1 MILNFV
7 TRVNYNIAMDY
18 FFLFAG
24 VIIIISALMIFSR
37 YRFLM
42 SAKKQSDSNLRKQR
56 DENGKID
63 FVRCPLCNTP
73 LAKNEEMFSR
83 IYRPMTTPDQRMTIH
98 GCPHCYP
105 NPEPGVKRT
114 CPVCGRTVPIDGELI
129 ARLFNR
135 SDGKKHVL
143 ITGCSEENKK
153 R

>member
-1 MILNFV
+1 MTNF
-7 TRVNYNIAMDY
+7 TDY

-24 VIIIISALMIFSR
+24 AIIIIAALMIFSK

-42 SAKKQSDSNLRKQR
+42 SVKKQSDSNLRKQR

-105 NPEPGVKRT
+105 NPEPGVKRK
-114 CPVCGRTVPIDGELI
+114 CPVCGRTVPVDGELI

>member
-1 MILNFV
+1 
-7 TRVNYNIAMDY
+7 MDY

-24 VIIIISALMIFSR
+24 AVIIIAALMLFSR

-42 SAKKQSDSNLRKQR
+42 AAKKQADSNLRKQR
-56 DENGKID
+56 TEDGKID
-63 FVRCPLCNTP
+63 FVRCPLCGTP

-105 NPEPGVKRT
+105 SPEPGVKRT
-114 CPVCGRTVPIDGELI
+114 CPVCGRNVPLDGELI

-135 SDGKKHVL
+135 TDGKKHVL
-143 ITGCSEENKK
+143 ITGCTEESKK